1 MTNNNAIPLT
11 AFVLLILAILY
22 ILVTQQPLVID
33 AAPNEHQLNAAEK
46 IFSAL
51 VTLSAFATIFIAM
64 RRAYRAGSKFW
75 FFSCLFVWPLSFFY
89 TLLINREDER

>member
-1 MTNNNAIPLT
+1 
-11 AFVLLILAILY
+11 LA
-22 ILVTQQPLVID
+22 TQQSLVID

-51 VTLSAFATIFIAM
+51 VTLSAFATLYIAM

-75 FFSCLFVWPLSFFY
+75 FFICLFVWPAIFFY
-89 TLLINREDER
+89 TLVINRSDER